1 MPKWTA
7 TDIPDLRD
15 KLAIVTGANSGL
27 GLETTRALARK
38 GAKVIM
44 ACRSESKAKS
54 AVDDLIGSGIAREL
68 IELRTLDLSSL
79 ASIRSFAEGVS
90 ASYPRVDLLINNAGV
105 MALPF
110 VQTADGFE
118 MQIGTNHLGHFA
130 LTGLLLD
137 RLQASAGARV
147 VTVSS
152 IMHKYGSI
160 RFEDLTWQRGGYRR
174 WPAYCQSKLAN
185 LLFCFELQRK
195 LEARNSG
202 VVSVASHPG
211 YAATNLQAVGPR
223 MLGSRFLQ
231 SFYAMGNRVLAQ
243 DAAGGALPSLY
254 AATAT
259 DVRGGEFFGPGG
271 VMEIKGFPKR
281 VGAISRAHD
290 REAAQRLWALSQE
303 LTGVDYRAL
312 GTN

>member
-7 TDIPDLRD
+7 SDIPNLRD

-44 ACRSESKAKS
+44 ACRSASKAKS
-54 AVDDLIGSGIAREL
+54 AVDELVADGIARERL
-68 IELRTLDLSSL
+68 ELRTLDLSSL
-79 ASIRSFAEGVS
+79 ASIRSFAEELRE
-90 ASYPRVDLLINNAGV
+90 SYPRVDLLFNNAGV

-137 RLQASAGARV
+137 RLLASEGARV

-160 RFEDLTWQRGGYRR
+160 RFEDLCWERGYRR

-195 LEARNSG
+195 FEASG
-202 VVSVASHPG
+202 RGLLSVASHPG
-211 YAATNLQAVGPR
+211 YAATNLQGVAPR

-231 SFYAMGNRVLAQ
+231 GFYAIGNAVLAQ
-243 DAAGGALPSLY
+243 NAAGGALPSLY
-254 AATAT
+254 AATAA

-271 VMEIKGFPKR
+271 VMELKGPPKR
-281 VGAISRAHD
+281 VRAIRDAHD
-290 REAAQRLWALSQE
+290 QDAAQRLWALSQE

-312 GTN
+312 D